1 MPLTFVIEN
10 AVRKRG
16 GNDNDVE
23 EEIANNCNSTTT
35 AVTGTFIR
43 GIQRE
48 YGSKPLKHSIVKR
61 ILLFKR

>member
-23 EEIANNCNSTTT
+23 EEERVNNWNSTST
-35 AVTGTFIR
+35 AVTGTFI
-43 GIQRE
+43 
-48 YGSKPLKHSIVKR
+48 YL
-61 ILLFKR
+61 

>member
-23 EEIANNCNSTTT
+23 EEIVNNCNSTST
-35 AVTGTFIR
+35 AVTGAFI
-43 GIQRE
+43 
-48 YGSKPLKHSIVKR
+48 YL
-61 ILLFKR
+61 